1 VIGNLFSIALWL
13 ATLGHL
19 SLLAVS
25 VQVPVRL
32 HWREELAR
40 ISPFNRKLLWVYG
53 GFVVFTYL
61 SFAALTAFLHD
72 ELLAGDKAALGLAAF
87 IGVYWSARLVV
98 EFTIFDSRDW
108 PPGRLIAVGHA
119 LLNCL
124 FVFFAVTYLG
134 LVVWRL
140 A

>member
-1 VIGNLFSIALWL
+1 VIATLFSIALWL
-13 ATLGHL
+13 AVLGHL

-25 VQVPVRL
+25 AQVPGRL
-32 HWREELAR
+32 RWREELTR

-53 GFVVFTYL
+53 GFVVLTYL
-61 SFAALTAFLHD
+61 AFAALTAALHD
-72 ELLAGDKAALGLAAF
+72 DLLAGDRAALGLATF
-87 IGVYWSARLVV
+87 IGVYWTARLVV
-98 EFTIFDSRDW
+98 EFTVFHSRDW

-124 FVFFAVTYLG
+124 FLFLAITYLG
-134 LVVWRL
+134 LVAWRL